1 MIYEVRT
8 LEINSK
14 LYRANGYSTID
25 MKTILKHQ
33 KNNPPELKN
42 QDWAYSLYFSNDPYV
57 CGAYILD
64 CKPNAYLIE
73 ITLKK
78 PIKYIFTDDPFFATS
93 GLSKEDCDKY
103 MKCHVIPNTSKAIFE
118 HTKDENLS
126 QFHYPSAPFMQEL
139 GNKHFAFSDIMVNEI
154 EEDEKTNTQYEIIIP
169 HSLLKVNVFDQK
181 TLKYE
186 MNEKMNGFK
195 WVEK

>member
-14 LYRANGYSTID
+14 LYRANGYPTID
-25 MKTILKHQ
+25 MTAVMEHQ
-33 KNNPPELKN
+33 RTNPPKPEN
-42 QDWAYSLYFSNDPYV
+42 RDWAYSLYFSNDPYV

-64 CKPNAYLIE
+64 CKPNTCLIE

-93 GLSKEDCDKY
+93 GLSKEACDKY
-103 MKCHVIPNTSKAIFE
+103 MEEAVVPYTSKAIFE
-118 HTKDENLS
+118 HTKNKNQS
-126 QFHYPSAPFMQEL
+126 QFHHSSTPFMQEL
-139 GNKHFAFSDIMVNEI
+139 GNKRFAFSDIMVNEK
-154 EEDEKTNTQYEIIIP
+154 EEDGKTNIQYEIIIP
-169 HSLLKVNVFDQK
+169 HSLLIVDVFDQK